1 MEINKEEKMRFVTKL
16 IFFVII
22 LGMLPIMAFG
32 QWNFIFDP
40 SEDCGF
46 DFFGFGVDSLATDF
60 YDPSYDSVLPPTM
73 PCPVKLYFPTN
84 DTVWPT
90 LLLKT
95 SIKYPRDTVNWD
107 FRLVSDGGIDS
118 IQLCTL
124 YWNSADLPIDYG
136 SLYIDTL
143 DDFSTA
149 NDMSRITSFSYVVN
163 VKPYAVTTHVYF
175 KFISDTTITDDTL
188 PPYTIN
194 HVPACDDTTVPKDID
209 SIAFDIVDRGI
220 SGVNYSTVLITL
232 NGLNLTAFFANSP
245 ILNGF
250 HLCLEDPSPYLRDST
265 DYNLIIRASDWAGN
279 DMNYNCF
286 FHTSPPVGTSHKILG
301 NVFDTT
307 TFTALEGAVVSL
319 PLGLITEYDT
329 TDATGHYEF
338 DDILDGLYNL
348 TCDKDD
354 YFSKTSPVTVVGLDT
369 RLDFFLMPLD
379 TSTTDTICGNVSDA
393 TTGMFLPNVNIYAS
407 WATDSTDTISDSLGT
422 FCLPDIPKG
431 IKVIF
436 IAHASFGFYK
446 DDTIIAMIDTLGD
459 LNFSLEQIT
468 VFDVSGLIYLDGR
481 TDYSGTIVELK
492 TVGIDTTDSSGAFLF
507 TSVDTGTY
515 DLIFNHDGYIPE
527 TLNIVVSFGPVFRSD
542 TLYKEPSYPPPRNL
556 VGTDSF
562 CAELVYLYW
571 DCPLPDDIVEIVYDN
586 GPLPGFYY
594 LVDIELYSADR
605 IGALFSVSDSNEIIA
620 VKLGMYGDVDV
631 NCEIN
636 LWSGSEPIL
645 PALGVQVA
653 TDYLHPDLFW
663 VEFDFRSSPISVTGD
678 FFVQIY
684 PEASATEFY
693 ILADSLGD
701 PTYDHFIFG
710 RGLPPFPTWV
720 NPVDFDPD
728 ASGIVWVLRVYIRDP
743 DGTFMWIE
751 PTVIR
756 DETNVSS
763 KFCNKTNPF
772 ESTRFSRMRNA
783 IPLST
788 SKKGLYKTSEI
799 TESTEFTDLIK
810 YRIYRSNSIFTDI
823 HDPGV
828 ALIDST
834 VPDNTQYVDIN
845 VTSNTDYYY
854 AVTAV
859 YPGDIESDLSN
870 IIRARTRDYV
880 ASGNILII
888 DHDWGEKLAGGDI
901 DDEETVLAELIDSIT
916 TLPIS
921 DLVITEQDELFLNM
935 RFVDDLG
942 FKLYDAIFWITHFS
956 PETYNGI
963 EKLMDYL
970 DAGGNL
976 YIEGNDVGYFLD
988 LNYEDFLETL
998 GVAYLDDGLP
1008 MSSGNVAFVK
1018 TTDSTFWEWSPF
1030 AMDYHYKTIAD
1041 AWINELD
1048 ALSSAEL
1055 LLYSW
1060 GDTLLTTDSTG
1071 RMIYFDSGT
1080 YKTITSSI
1088 YLGSLIDGV
1097 YPSQRKKIM
1106 GCILKAFG
1114 IENSYI
1120 NNNIPKPEQPMLIS
1134 ARPNPFNAS
1143 TEINFTIPK
1152 NNTVSLDIIDING
1165 HKIKR
1170 LMKGTLSAGTYT
1182 YIWDGNTE
1190 SGKTVSSGVYFARLL
1205 TENNASAKV
1214 KIVLIR

>member
-1 MEINKEEKMRFVTKL
+1 MRFVTKL
-16 IFFVII
+16 IFFAII
-22 LGMLPIMAFG
+22 LVILPTMAFG
-32 QWNFIFDP
+32 QWSFIFDP
-40 SEDCGF
+40 SENCGS
-46 DFFGFGVDSLATDF
+46 DLFGFGVDSLATDF
-60 YDPSYDSVLPPTM
+60 YDPMYDSVLPPIFF
-73 PCPVKLYFPTN
+73 CPVKLYFPTN
-84 DTVWPT
+84 DTAWPG

-95 SIKYPRDTVNWD
+95 SIKFPRDTVIWD

-136 SLYIDTL
+136 LLYIDTL
-143 DDFSTA
+143 DDFSTT

-194 HVPACDDTTVPKDID
+194 HVPECDDTTVPKDID

-232 NGLNLTAFFANSP
+232 NGLNLTAFFTNSP
-245 ILNGF
+245 ILNGY

-286 FHTSPPVGTSHKILG
+286 FHTSPPVGTSHKI
-301 NVFDTT
+301 F
-307 TFTALEGAVVSL
+307 SL

-329 TDATGHYEF
+329 TDASGHYEF

-348 TCDKDD
+348 TCDKDG
-354 YFSKTSPVTVVGLDT
+354 YFSK
-369 RLDFFLMPLD
+369 
-379 TSTTDTICGNVSDA
+379 TDTICGNVMDA
-393 TTGMFLPNVNIYAS
+393 STGTFLPNVNIYAS
-407 WATDSTDTISDSLGT
+407 WATDSADTISDSLGT

-431 IKVIF
+431 VAITF

-468 VFDVSGLIYLDGR
+468 VFDVSGWIYLDGR
-481 TDYSGTIVELK
+481 TDYSGTVVELK

-527 TLNIVVSFGPVFRSD
+527 TLTIVVSFGPIFLTD

-556 VGTDSF
+556 AGTDSL
-562 CAELVYLYW
+562 CAELVSLYW
-571 DCPLPDDIVEIVYDN
+571 DCPLPDDIVEIAYDN

-594 LVDIELYSADR
+594 LVDVELYSADR

-645 PALGVQVA
+645 PPLGVQAA
-653 TDYLHPDLFW
+653 TDYLYPDLFW
-663 VEFDFRSSPISVTGD
+663 VEFDFRTTPISVTGD

-684 PEASATEFY
+684 PEPSAREFN
-693 ILADSLGD
+693 ILADSIGD
-701 PTYDHFIFG
+701 STYDRFIFA
-710 RGLPPFPTWV
+710 RGLPPLARWV
-720 NPVDFDPD
+720 NPVDVDPD
-728 ASGIVWVLRVYIRDP
+728 LSGIVWVLRVYIRDP

-756 DETNVSS
+756 DEFHISS
-763 KFCNKTNPF
+763 KFCNKTDSF
-772 ESTRFSRMRNA
+772 ESTKFSRMRNA
-783 IPLST
+783 IPQST
-788 SKKGLYKTSEI
+788 IKKGLYRTSEI

-810 YRIYRSNSIFTDI
+810 YRIYRSNGIFTDI

-834 VPDNTQYVDIN
+834 NPDNTQYVDIN
-845 VTSNTDYYY
+845 VTPNTDYYY

-859 YPGDIESDLSN
+859 YPGDIESDPSN
-870 IIRARTRDYV
+870 IIRAKTRDYV

-888 DHDWGEKLAGGDI
+888 DHDWGEKLANGGI

-921 DLVITEQDELFLNM
+921 GLVITEQDELFLNM

-963 EKLMDYL
+963 EKLTDYL

-976 YIEGNDVGYFLD
+976 YIEGNDIGYFLD

-998 GVAYLDDGLP
+998 GVVFLDYGLP
-1008 MSSGNVAFVK
+1008 RDSGNVAFVK

-1048 ALSSAEL
+1048 TLSGAEL

-1120 NNNIPKPEQPMLIS
+1120 NNNVPKPEQPMLIY

-1152 NNTVSLDIIDING
+1152 NSTVSLDIIDING
-1165 HKIKR
+1165 HRIKR
-1170 LMKGTLSAGTYT
+1170 LMKGALSAGTYT
-1182 YIWDGNTE
+1182 YLWDGNTK

-1205 TENNASAKV
+1205 TENNTTAKV